1 MADMKTGIIYARY
14 SDKKQDDGFSIDAQI
29 NAIKEY
35 AISSNIEIKQI
46 FVDQAVSGTSKD
58 RKQLN
63 EALKYCQEHKVHCFL
78 VHKYDRFARNRYDS
92 IIMKKNLSESGTE
105 VVSITQQKTGESSD
119 VLLESLYDGMAEYYS
134 KNLKEEVLKGMVE
147 AASQGYWVGGVAPF
161 GYSIEKKDNKSKL
174 VPNDNSATV
183 KQIYNHYMHDDIGYK
198 NMAKM
203 YKLSVK
209 QITNILKNQKYT
221 GSMVWKKD
229 TDNPIIVENSHPAIV
244 SQEIFNKVQE
254 KIKSKKNVTKK
265 RIKKDYLLTGLLQC
279 PNGSPWTGAS
289 AKSGQYFYYRCQN
302 ANTTCKDCVCDKKRI
317 KAELVEDEVID
328 NVRKKFMEKNHLR
341 KIIEAVYTST
351 QYVLDHTK
359 KNLKNT
365 KIQYKKA
372 KEKYLKL
379 SEKFILADSSDQDM
393 IRPLVQKT
401 KQEYEELEKSV
412 RQLEMN
418 ETNIT
423 VSDPTKIFID
433 LLNTNFNPKIVKEYI
448 QNIVIEEGKITVNYK
463 LPALLT
469 KSSTKGTYGRPEGA
483 LLEPLFTLEIK
494 VAA

>member
-209 QITNILKNQKYT
+209 QIT
-221 GSMVWKKD
+221 
-229 TDNPIIVENSHPAIV
+229 
-244 SQEIFNKVQE
+244 
-254 KIKSKKNVTKK
+254 
-265 RIKKDYLLTGLLQC
+265 
-279 PNGSPWTGAS
+279 
-289 AKSGQYFYYRCQN
+289 
-302 ANTTCKDCVCDKKRI
+302 
-317 KAELVEDEVID
+317 
-328 NVRKKFMEKNHLR
+328 
-341 KIIEAVYTST
+341 
-351 QYVLDHTK
+351 
-359 KNLKNT
+359 
-365 KIQYKKA
+365 
-372 KEKYLKL
+372 
-379 SEKFILADSSDQDM
+379 
-393 IRPLVQKT
+393 
-401 KQEYEELEKSV
+401 
-412 RQLEMN
+412 
-418 ETNIT
+418 
-423 VSDPTKIFID
+423 
-433 LLNTNFNPKIVKEYI
+433 
-448 QNIVIEEGKITVNYK
+448 
-463 LPALLT
+463 
-469 KSSTKGTYGRPEGA
+469 
-483 LLEPLFTLEIK
+483 
-494 VAA
+494 